1 MDCHQRTITVR
12 RNLQFSRTRQGQNQ
26 WFNCQ
31 ERDDQI
37 QIAQPRLGQGTF
49 QSNKFKIGE
58 IQIISF
64 ILQVWRLA
72 DVDQDGALD
81 ADEFALAMHLI
92 NIKLEGYDL
101 PEDLPDHLVPP
112 TKRRMMNGLAAKKD
126 SF

>member
-1 MDCHQRTITVR
+1 M
-12 RNLQFSRTRQGQNQ
+12 NL
-26 WFNCQ
+26 
-31 ERDDQI
+31 
-37 QIAQPRLGQGTF
+37 
-49 QSNKFKIGE
+49 
-58 IQIISF
+58 